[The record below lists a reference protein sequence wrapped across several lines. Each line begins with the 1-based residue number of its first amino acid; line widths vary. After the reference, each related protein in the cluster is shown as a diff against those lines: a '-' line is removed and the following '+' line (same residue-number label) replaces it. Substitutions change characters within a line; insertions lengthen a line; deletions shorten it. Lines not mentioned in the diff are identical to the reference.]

1 MAPSATVV
9 FPTRARRDYL
19 AVALA
24 SVAPQAAAAGAEVIV
39 VEDDPEHPET
49 RALAAAHGARYV
61 AHGDTRGLNAA
72 RNTGIANAKADL
84 IAFLDDDVE
93 VWPGWLDELI
103 EGAREHPAHGVLGGP
118 IRARLEGTNLHACGR
133 EAPPITALDLG
144 AEDRD
149 ADFAWGAN
157 FSVRRSTIERYGG
170 FDASL
175 DLYGDEEDWQRRYRA
190 AGGRIR
196 YLARA
201 GVDHRRTGADARIR
215 GLARAAYHR
224 GRHSRRYD
232 MRKGTSPSL
241 PRELLVLAGSAA
253 HVFRYRC
260 GNGIV
265 LTAHT
270 AGRIAEA
277 LDPVR
282 PSLAG
287 QPEWVS
293 GESGTLSRRT
303 AFTGMVRDAATEL
316 AFLPRRL
323 ALIRAARTLS
333 PRRVLA
339 ISVARPERAGSAAA
353 AGQELERS
361 HHKVDFRLAPVHPG
375 AGKWENLN
383 RALKVNELA
392 GHDWLLIV
400 DDDVVLPHRFLDC
413 FLFLC
418 ERYAFTLAQP
428 AHKHWSNAA
437 WRVTRRRAGSVARRT
452 RFVEIGP
459 VTAIHSRAFA
469 DLLPFPDLHMGW
481 GLDAHWGALAEEREW
496 NVGVVDAT
504 PVRHTRPVAG
514 DYPRERALD
523 EAERFLATRP
533 YITRAQAQETVTV
546 YRSWKPAEGL
556 PRPERDRPRGA

>member
-24 SVAPQAAAAGAEVIV
+24 SVAPQAADHGAEVIV
-39 VEDDPEHPET
+39 VEDDPEQAET
-49 RALAAAHGARYV
+49 RALAEAHAARYV

-72 RNTGIANAKADL
+72 RNTGIAHARSDL

-93 VWPGWLDELI
+93 VWPGWLAALL
-103 EGAREHPAHGVLGGP
+103 EGAAANPLHGVLGGP

-144 AEDRD
+144 PRDRD

-157 FSVRRSTIERYGG
+157 FTVRRSAIEQHGG
-170 FDASL
+170 FDPGL
-175 DLYGDEEDWQRRYRA
+175 DLYGDEEDWQRRFRSR
-190 AGGRIR
+190 GGRIR
-196 YLARA
+196 YLAQA
-201 GVDHRRTGADARIR
+201 GVDHRRTGADARIA
-215 GLARAAYHR
+215 GLSRSAFHR
-224 GRHSRRYD
+224 GKHSRRYD
-232 MRKGTSPSL
+232 MRKGTSPTL
-241 PRELLVLAGSAA
+241 ARELRVLLGSAL

-277 LDPVR
+277 LAPAR

-293 GESGTLSRRT
+293 GESGTLNRRS
-303 AFTGMVRDAATEL
+303 ALIGMARDAVTEV

-323 ALIRAARTLS
+323 ALLRAATSLS

-339 ISVARPERAGSAAA
+339 VSIARPERAGTAAA

-361 HHKVDFRLAPVHPG
+361 RHGVAFRLAPVHPG
-375 AGKWENLN
+375 AGKWQNLN
-383 RALKVNELA
+383 RALEGVDLRA
-392 GHDWLLIV
+392 YDWLLIV
-400 DDDVVLPHRFLDC
+400 DDDVVLPRRFLDP

-418 ERYAFTLAQP
+418 ERYGFTLAQP

-437 WRVTRRRAGSVARRT
+437 WRVTRRRAGTVARRT

-459 VTAIHSRAFA
+459 VTAVHARAFEA
-469 DLLPFPDLHMGW
+469 LLPFPDLHMGW
-481 GLDAHWGALAEEREW
+481 GLDAHWGAVAAAKGW
-496 NVGVVDAT
+496 PVGVVDAT
-504 PVRHTRPVAG
+504 PIRHTRPVAG
-514 DYPRERALD
+514 DYPRDRALA
-523 EAERFLATRP
+523 EAERFLAARP
-533 YITRAQAQETVTV
+533 YITREEAQETVTA
-546 YRSWKPAEGL
+546 YRGWS
-556 PRPERDRPRGA
+556 

>member
-1 MAPSATVV
+1 MAAPSATVV

-24 SVAPQAAAAGAEVIV
+24 SVASQAAEHGAEVIV
-39 VEDDPEHPET
+39 VEDDPEHPAT
-49 RALAAAHGARYV
+49 RALAAEHGARYV
-61 AHGDTRGLNAA
+61 AHGETRGLNAA
-72 RNTGIANAKADL
+72 RNTGIAQSRTDL

-93 VWPGWLDELI
+93 VWPGWLAALLR
-103 EGAREHPAHGVLGGP
+103 GAEACPEHGVLGGP

-144 AEDRD
+144 PEDRD

-157 FSVRRSTIERYGG
+157 FAVRRSAVERHGG
-170 FDASL
+170 FDPGL

-190 AGGRIR
+190 EGGRIR
-196 YLARA
+196 YLAGA
-201 GVDHRRTGADARIR
+201 GVDHRRAGADARIG
-215 GLARAAYHR
+215 GLSRAAFHR

-241 PRELLVLAGSAA
+241 ARELRVLLGSFL
-253 HVFRYRC
+253 HTFRYRC

-277 LDPVR
+277 LR
-282 PSLAG
+282 PAPPKLAG
-287 QPEWVS
+287 LPEWVS
-293 GESGTLSRRT
+293 GESGTLNRRT
-303 AFTGMVRDAATEL
+303 ALTGMVEDALTEVSL
-316 AFLPRRL
+316 LPRRL
-323 ALIRAARTLS
+323 ALLRAARRLP

-339 ISVARPERAGSAAA
+339 ISIARPERAGSAAA

-361 HHKVDFRLAPVHPG
+361 HHAVAFRLASVHPG

-383 RALKVNELA
+383 RALESNDLGEY
-392 GHDWLLIV
+392 DWLLIV
-400 DDDVVLPHRFLDC
+400 DDDVVLPHRFLDP

-418 ERYAFTLAQP
+418 ERYGFTLAQP
-428 AHKHWSNAA
+428 AHKRWSNAA
-437 WRVTRRRAGSVARRT
+437 WRVTRRRARSVARRT

-459 VTAIHSRAFA
+459 VTAVHRRAFEE
-469 DLLPFPDLHMGW
+469 LLPFPDLHMGW
-481 GLDAHWGALAEEREW
+481 GLDAHWGAVAAERGW
-496 NVGVVDAT
+496 NVGVIDAT
-504 PVRHTRPVAG
+504 PIRHTRPVAG
-514 DYPRERALD
+514 DYPRERALA

-533 YITRAQAQETVTV
+533 YITREEAQETVAS
-546 YRSWKPAEGL
+546 YRGWA
-556 PRPERDRPRGA
+556 